1 MKNIIKKDISWLEER
16 VPDFDT
22 FCKQHSHVFTGGGF
36 LSGGFLRK
44 MIHFGSYQK
53 AVENIYKSGFAG
65 DIDFFFDREENAS
78 IACHTFLLNPEFYPI
93 DNTGTLLGKR
103 TKVKAGVFMT
113 EPNSKTGFAYE
124 IASKKHGI
132 KYQFIAKST
141 GTPEQVLNRFDIAN
155 CKIATDTKNVWMVED
170 WEELERNKVIRTDK
184 IVNDYLIYRLAKY
197 LGADYSLDQEKH
209 DEIVKLMLGSKTYES
224 PIKKILLNKKAI
236 KIETLIMFYGKLGR
250 VRLWAKEPDYSSIE
264 DNQQLGDEDFAIN
277 LYKKRAK
284 EEKNE
289 NSASC

>member
-1 MKNIIKKDISWLEER
+1 
-16 VPDFDT
+16 
-22 FCKQHSHVFTGGGF
+22 
-36 LSGGFLRK
+36 
-44 MIHFGSYQK
+44 
-53 AVENIYKSGFAG
+53 
-65 DIDFFFDREENAS
+65 
-78 IACHTFLLNPEFYPI
+78 
-93 DNTGTLLGKR
+93 
-103 TKVKAGVFMT
+103 MT